1 MSLLAGRDR
10 FACDGNLSQAVVSN
24 SGACRLGSE
33 LAGIFFG
40 SANLRRRLQEH
51 AAPKA
56 LRHMEALKIRR
67 LPVMN
72 KSKRMVGISSLRRQP
87 FGFR

>member
-1 MSLLAGRDR
+1 
-10 FACDGNLSQAVVSN
+10 
-24 SGACRLGSE
+24 LGPE
-33 LAGIFFG
+33 LAGNFFG

-67 LPVMN
+67 LPVIN

>member
-1 MSLLAGRDR
+1 
-10 FACDGNLSQAVVSN
+10 
-24 SGACRLGSE
+24 LGSE
-33 LAGIFFG
+33 LAGNFFG

-67 LPVMN
+67 LPVIN